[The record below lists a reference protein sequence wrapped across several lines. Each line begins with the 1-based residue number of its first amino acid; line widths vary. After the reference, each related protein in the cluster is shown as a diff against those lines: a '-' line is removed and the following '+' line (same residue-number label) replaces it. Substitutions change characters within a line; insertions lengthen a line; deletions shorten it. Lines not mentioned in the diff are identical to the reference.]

1 MARYRVTVDTGGTF
15 SDFVY
20 LSEETGAVSISKVPS
35 TPDDPSRAIL
45 AGIEMLLAKGVA
57 AADIGFFCHGTT
69 VGTNALLEGK
79 GVKTG
84 LLVTEG
90 FRGIYPVGEQA
101 RPYGAAIFDVMYDK
115 PAMLVPQSLT
125 GEVKERVDHR
135 GEVLRAL
142 DEAALRETLRGLAG
156 HGIESLAVCLLFSFL
171 HPQHEE
177 RVAEIVREELPRCSI
192 SLSCEIVPLI
202 REFHRLSTTV
212 INAYLQPILAR
223 YIAQLDR
230 RLNETGIGTRQK
242 YIMQSNGGM
251 ATFAAAARKAVTT
264 VLSGP
269 AGGVTAG
276 AYACRM
282 TGLQNLITF
291 DMGGTSCD
299 VALIRD
305 GEPFIASRGKIEGR
319 DLALPMMDINTVSAG
334 GGTIATVDRF
344 GLLQVGPHS
353 AGAMPGP
360 ACYARGG
367 ELPTITDCNLV
378 LGHLSADNF
387 LGGQMRLDLARARA
401 AVTDKVA
408 EPLRMDPLAA
418 AEGIV
423 RVIEV
428 KMAEA
433 IKAISTMR
441 GHDLRDFMLLP
452 FGGAGPVHAARI
464 ARDLGM
470 AGLIV
475 PLYPGVYSAI
485 GLVMSDVKHDYVQS
499 KMQPMS
505 ELTADTVNH
514 MFARLEALAA
524 RGAARRRFCAGSHQ
538 DRARPRHPLR
548 RPRLRDHPAVRP
560 PLPPGGRQGRG
571 DAGLDGLRRQ
581 FDQQHR
587 AMFGHMA
594 PEQAV
599 EVVSYRVRGLGL
611 VPAGR
616 VAALQAERREACRR
630 PPRDPAGAIR
640 RPRCR
645 MPGLPA
651 RAARRGG
658 DPAGTG
664 DSRSVR
670 LHHRHPCGPER
681 AGGRVEEFDRD
692 AGKLSRCPP
701 PHACK
706 SMPSIS
712 RWSRPAS
719 PASCR
724 RCRTRCSAPAI
735 PPSCGNRRMPPA
747 R

>member
-20 LSEETGAVSISKVPS
+20 LNEETREVTISKVPS

-45 AGIEMLLAKGVA
+45 QGVEMLLAKGVA

-115 PAMLVPQSLT
+115 PALLVPHSLT

-135 GEVLRAL
+135 GLVLRAL
-142 DEAALRETLRGLAG
+142 DEAALRETLRTLAG
-156 HGIESLAVCLLFSFL
+156 HNIESIAVCLLFSFL

-177 RVAEIVREELPRCSI
+177 RVREIAREELPQCSI

-202 REFHRLSTTV
+202 REYHRLSTTV
-212 INAYLQPILAR
+212 INAYLHPILAR
-223 YIAQLDR
+223 YIDQLDR
-230 RLNETGIGTRQK
+230 RLTATGIGTRQK

-251 ATFAAAARKAVTT
+251 ATFTAAARKAVTT

-282 TGLQNLITF
+282 TGFQNLITF

-305 GEPFIASRGKIEGR
+305 GEPFVASRGKIEGR

-334 GGTIATVDRF
+334 GGTIARVDRF
-344 GLLQVGPHS
+344 GMLQVGPQS
-353 AGAMPGP
+353 AGAKPGP
-360 ACYARGG
+360 ACYGRGG
-367 ELPTITDCNLV
+367 EKPTITDCNLV
-378 LGHLSADNF
+378 MGHLSEDNF
-387 LGGQMRLDLARARA
+387 LGGQMRLDLVRARQ
-401 AVTDKVA
+401 AVNTEVA
-408 EPLRMDPLAA
+408 EPLGIDPLEA

-428 KMAEA
+428 KMEEA

-441 GHDLRDFMLLP
+441 GHDLRDFMLLA
-452 FGGAGPVHAARI
+452 FGGAGPVHAGRI

-470 AGLIV
+470 AGLVV

-485 GLVMSDVKHDYVQS
+485 GLIMSDVKHDYMQS

-505 ELTADTVNH
+505 ELSADAVNA
-514 MFARLEALAA
+514 MFERLEALAA
-524 RGAARRRFCAGSHQ
+524 ADLRADGFAPAHIKIQRALDMRYAGQGYEITMPWTPSL
-538 DRARPRHPLR
+538 PS
-548 RPRLRDHPAVRP
+548 PA
-560 PLPPGGRQGRG
+560 GGGGKGGG
-571 DAGLDGLRRQ
+571 DGGLDGLRRQ
-581 FDQQHR
+581 FDQQHKS
-587 AMFGHMA
+587 MFGHMA

-611 VPAGR
+611 VPPVELPRFRPTGTTLADALRETRRARFDGR
-616 VAALQAERREACRR
+616 DVACPVYQRERL
-630 PPRDPAGAIR
+630 DV
-640 RPRCR
+640 
-645 MPGLPA
+645 GLTL
-651 RAARRGG
+651 RG
-658 DPAGTG
+658 
-664 DSRSVR
+664 
-670 LHHRHPCGPER
+670 
-681 AGGRVEEFDRD
+681 
-692 AGKLSRCPP
+692 
-701 PHACK
+701 
-706 SMPSIS
+706 
-712 RWSRPAS
+712 
-719 PASCR
+719 
-724 RCRTRCSAPAI
+724 PAI
-735 PPSCGNRRMPPA
+735 LDQLDCTTVIYAGQTA
-747 R
+747 RVDDWKNLIVTQET